1 MKPEFNIS
9 NVITIAKKEFMDN
22 LRNNWIMIL
31 TVLFIILTLVMSFV
45 SGGGS
50 LGDIEIT
57 VIGLLSIAS
66 VLVPIIAIMLGY
78 NTISWEAE
86 SGSLLVLQSYP
97 VSRED
102 VYFGKFLGLGSVLAV
117 SVLLGFGISGIII
130 GAAVGGAN
138 PGGFLVFI
146 FLTILLGLIYL
157 STSIC
162 FSAILKRRTT
172 SLYAGVGLF
181 FWSMIISSVTMGVFL
196 GTGGSFADITSG
208 GMPNWMWS
216 STMVLSPQDLYQTAT
231 MLGFDL
237 RVANISGFSIVI
249 PDFISMVNLLVIFTL
264 WIVVPLGVGY
274 FFYRKRDI

>member
-1 MKPEFNIS
+1 MKPDFNIS

-22 LRNNWIMIL
+22 LRNSWIMIL

-45 SGGGS
+45 GGGGS

-57 VIGLLSIAS
+57 VVGLLSIAS
-66 VLVPIIAIMLGY
+66 LLVPIIAIMLGY
-78 NTISWEAE
+78 NTISGEAE
-86 SGSLLVLQSYP
+86 SGSLLVVQSYP
-97 VSRED
+97 VSREE

-117 SVLLGFGISGIII
+117 SVLLGFGISGMAIA
-130 GAAVGGAN
+130 GTSGGTN
-138 PGGFLVFI
+138 PVGFLVFI

-157 STSIC
+157 SMSIC

-172 SLYAGVGLF
+172 SLYAGIALF
-181 FWSMIISSVTMGVFL
+181 FWAMIIGSVIMGIHL
-196 GTGGSFADITSG
+196 GTGGSFADFVSG

-216 STMVLSPQDLYQTAT
+216 AMMVLSPSDMYQTAT

-237 RVANISGFSIVI
+237 RVADVSGFSIAI
-249 PDFISMVNLLVIFTL
+249 PDFISMANLLVIFIL

-274 FFYRKRDI
+274 YFYRKRDI